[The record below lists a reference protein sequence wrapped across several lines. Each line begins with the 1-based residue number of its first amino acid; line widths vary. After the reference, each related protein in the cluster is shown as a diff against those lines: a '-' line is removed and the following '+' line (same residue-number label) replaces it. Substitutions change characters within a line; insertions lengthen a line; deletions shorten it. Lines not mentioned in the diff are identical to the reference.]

1 MKFLTL
7 EVENFMALAN
17 AKVELDQRGL
27 VLIQGVNAGDSSAA
41 SNGAGKSTLMN
52 SLMWCIYGETSHGVK
67 GDDVLS
73 TGHEKNCRVK
83 VTIEDEGKR
92 YAIIRHRKHKEFK
105 NRLIVRGE
113 DGDMT
118 KGKDSLTQEFV
129 ERLIGASKEVFMAS
143 IYASQEAMP
152 DLPGMSDKNLKTI
165 VEEAAG
171 VDRLTK
177 AYAIARERANA
188 AAARMET
195 TKTKMDACL
204 SLVESAQNE
213 LETAKTSSEAWER
226 DRSERLDV
234 ARADLV
240 GAEVTLTEVE
250 MELRSLPEQIRDTE
264 NAIGKEREKL
274 ASKEEHDAKLVR
286 VRGAITD
293 IRASIRI
300 TENIQKEAMQRARA
314 FKVKAEEVNTKVGEP
329 CPTCG
334 KAYCVEDLSTVKES
348 FVEQARS
355 EISQAQASAT
365 SVAKYQEHL
374 EKALKIESSLVAS
387 TPDVSAIISRIEQLT
402 KELGTLRHREK
413 EVVAVEALVARA
425 RSEVDRI
432 TKETNPFLAVIK
444 RHEESLAANKSNYGV
459 LKTELK
465 NIQEQALLLDK
476 ARQVYSPAG
485 VRSHILT
492 SVTPFLNAQTAEYLN
507 TLSDGNIVAEW
518 STMESTKKGEW
529 RDKFNISVRKIGA
542 SKTFQTL
549 SGGEKRKVRIACS
562 LALQDLVASRASKN
576 IELFIGDEIDDA
588 LDTAGLERLMGILE
602 AKARERGTVMIISHK
617 EMKSWFRETITVEV
631 KEGRSYESPRV

>member
-73 TGHEKNCRVK
+73 TGHERNCRVK

-213 LETAKTSSEAWER
+213 LESAKTSSEAWER

-264 NAIGKEREKL
+264 NSIGKEREKL
-274 ASKEEHDAKLVR
+274 ASKEEHDAKLVK

-631 KEGRSYESPRV
+631 KEGRSYVV

>member
-118 KGKDSLTQEFV
+118 KGKDSLTLEFV

-213 LETAKTSSEAWER
+213 LESAKTSSEAWER

-274 ASKEEHDAKLVR
+274 ASKEEHDAKLVK

-631 KEGRSYESPRV
+631 KEGRSYVV

>member
-1 MKFLTL
+1 
-7 EVENFMALAN
+7 
-17 AKVELDQRGL
+17 
-27 VLIQGVNAGDSSAA
+27 
-41 SNGAGKSTLMN
+41 MN

-213 LETAKTSSEAWER
+213 LESAKTSSEAWER

-274 ASKEEHDAKLVR
+274 ASKEEHDAKLVK

-314 FKVKAEEVNTKVGEP
+314 LKVKAEEVNTKVGEP

-432 TKETNPFLAVIK
+432 TKEINPFLAVIK

-631 KEGRSYESPRV
+631 KEGRSYVV

>member
-213 LETAKTSSEAWER
+213 LESAKTSSEAWER

-274 ASKEEHDAKLVR
+274 ASKEEHDAKLVK

-314 FKVKAEEVNTKVGEP
+314 LKVKAEEVNTKVGEP

-334 KAYCVEDLSTVKES
+334 KAYCLEDLSTVKES

-355 EISQAQASAT
+355 EISQAQVSAT
-365 SVAKYQEHL
+365 SVVKYQEHL

-631 KEGRSYESPRV
+631 KEGRSYVV

>member
-213 LETAKTSSEAWER
+213 LESAKTSSEAWER

-274 ASKEEHDAKLVR
+274 ASKEEHDAKLVK

-314 FKVKAEEVNTKVGEP
+314 LKVKAEEVNTKVGEP

-425 RSEVDRI
+425 RCEVDRI
-432 TKETNPFLAVIK
+432 TKEINPFLAVIK

-631 KEGRSYESPRV
+631 KEGRSYVV

>member
-213 LETAKTSSEAWER
+213 LESAKTSSEAWER
-226 DRSERLDV
+226 DRNERLDV

-274 ASKEEHDAKLVR
+274 ASKEEHDAKLVK

-402 KELGTLRHREK
+402 KELGMLRHREK

-432 TKETNPFLAVIK
+432 TKENNPFLAVIK

-617 EMKSWFRETITVEV
+617 EMKSWFREIITVEV
-631 KEGRSYESPRV
+631 KEGRSYVV

>member
-213 LETAKTSSEAWER
+213 LESAKTSSEAWER

-274 ASKEEHDAKLVR
+274 ASKEEHDAKLVK

-562 LALQDLVASRASKN
+562 WLCRIWWPAARARTSSCLSVMK
-576 IELFIGDEIDDA
+576 L
-588 LDTAGLERLMGILE
+588 TMRWILP
-602 AKARERGTVMIISHK
+602 GWSV
-617 EMKSWFRETITVEV
+617 
-631 KEGRSYESPRV
+631 

>member
-1 MKFLTL
+1 MKFLKL
-7 EVENFMALAN
+7 QVENFMALAN
-17 AKVELDQRGL
+17 ADIELDQRGL
-27 VLIQGVNAGDSSAA
+27 VLIQGINSGDSSAA

-52 SLMWCIYGETSHGVK
+52 SLMWCLYGETAHGVK

-73 TGHEKNCRVK
+73 TGHEKNCRVM
-83 VTIEDEGKR
+83 VTVEDEGKR

-118 KGKDSLTQEFV
+118 KGKDTLTQEFV

-195 TKTKMDACL
+195 TKTKMGACL
-204 SLVESAQNE
+204 SLIESSQNE
-213 LETAKTSSEAWER
+213 LESATTSSEAWER
-226 DRSERLDV
+226 DRGKRLDV

-264 NAIGKEREKL
+264 NAIDKEREKL
-274 ASKEEHDAKLVR
+274 SSKEEHDAKLAR
-286 VRGAITD
+286 VRGTITD

-300 TENIQKEAMQRARA
+300 TENLQKEAMQRARA

-355 EISQAQASAT
+355 EICQAQASVT

-374 EKALKIESSLVAS
+374 EKAIKIESSLVAG

-413 EVVAVEALVARA
+413 EVVAVEAMAARA
-425 RSEVDRI
+425 RSEVNRI

-444 RHEESLAANKSNYGV
+444 RHEESLAANKSNYSV

-492 SVTPFLNAQTAEYLN
+492 SVTPFLNIRTAEYLN
-507 TLSDGNIVAEW
+507 TLSDGNIIAEW
-518 STMESTKKGEW
+518 STMEATKKGEY
-529 RDKFNISVRKIGA
+529 RDKFNICV
-542 SKTFQTL
+542 SKTGSSKSFQTL

-562 LALQDLVASRASKN
+562 LALQDLVASRASKS

-631 KEGRSYESPRV
+631 KEGRSYVV

>member
-143 IYASQEAMP
+143 IYASQEVMP

-213 LETAKTSSEAWER
+213 LESAKTSSEAWER

-274 ASKEEHDAKLVR
+274 ASKEEHDAKLVK

-631 KEGRSYESPRV
+631 KEGRSYVV

>member
-213 LETAKTSSEAWER
+213 LESAKTSSEAWER
-226 DRSERLDV
+226 DRNERLDV

-274 ASKEEHDAKLVR
+274 ASKEEHDAKLVK

-355 EISQAQASAT
+355 EISRAQASAT

-476 ARQVYSPAG
+476 ARLVYSPAG

-631 KEGRSYESPRV
+631 KEGRSYVV

>member
-213 LETAKTSSEAWER
+213 LESAKTSSEAWER

-355 EISQAQASAT
+355 EIGQAQASAT

-631 KEGRSYESPRV
+631 KEGRSYVV

>member
-213 LETAKTSSEAWER
+213 LESAKTSSEAWER

-274 ASKEEHDAKLVR
+274 ASKEEHDAKLVK

-374 EKALKIESSLVAS
+374 EKALKIESALVAS
-387 TPDVSAIISRIEQLT
+387 TPDVSAIISRIERLT

-425 RSEVDRI
+425 RSEIDRI

-631 KEGRSYESPRV
+631 KEGRSYVV

>member
-213 LETAKTSSEAWER
+213 LESAKTSSEAWER

-274 ASKEEHDAKLVR
+274 ASKEEHDAKLVK

-631 KEGRSYESPRV
+631 KKGRSYVV

>member
-67 GDDVLS
+67 GDYVLS

-213 LETAKTSSEAWER
+213 LESAKTSSEAWER

-274 ASKEEHDAKLVR
+274 ASKEEHDAKLVK

-617 EMKSWFRETITVEV
+617 EMKSWFRETIIVEV
-631 KEGRSYESPRV
+631 KEGRSYVV

>member
-213 LETAKTSSEAWER
+213 LESAKTSSEAWER
-226 DRSERLDV
+226 DRNERLDV
-234 ARADLV
+234 ARAGLV

-274 ASKEEHDAKLVR
+274 ASKEEHDAKLVK

-432 TKETNPFLAVIK
+432 TKEINPFLAVIK

-631 KEGRSYESPRV
+631 KEGRSYVV

>member
-27 VLIQGVNAGDSSAA
+27 VLIQGVNAGDSSAS

-213 LETAKTSSEAWER
+213 LESAKTSSEAWER
-226 DRSERLDV
+226 DRNERLDV

-274 ASKEEHDAKLVR
+274 ASKEEHDAKLVK

-374 EKALKIESSLVAS
+374 EKALKIELSLVAS

-432 TKETNPFLAVIK
+432 TKEINPFLAVIK

-631 KEGRSYESPRV
+631 KEGRSYVV

>member
-213 LETAKTSSEAWER
+213 LESAKTSSEAWER

-274 ASKEEHDAKLVR
+274 ASKEEHDAKLVK

-314 FKVKAEEVNTKVGEP
+314 LKVKAEEVNTKVGEP

-374 EKALKIESSLVAS
+374 EKALKIESALVAS
-387 TPDVSAIISRIEQLT
+387 TPDVSAIISRIERLT

-432 TKETNPFLAVIK
+432 TKEINPFLAVIK

-631 KEGRSYESPRV
+631 KEGRSYVV

>member
-17 AKVELDQRGL
+17 AKVELEQRGL

-213 LETAKTSSEAWER
+213 LESAKTSSEAWER

-274 ASKEEHDAKLVR
+274 ASKEEHDAKLVK

-314 FKVKAEEVNTKVGEP
+314 LKVKAEEVNTKVGEP

-374 EKALKIESSLVAS
+374 EKALKIESALVAS
-387 TPDVSAIISRIEQLT
+387 TPDVSAIISRIERLT

-432 TKETNPFLAVIK
+432 TKEINPFLAVIK

-631 KEGRSYESPRV
+631 KEGRSYVV

>member
-213 LETAKTSSEAWER
+213 LESAKTSSEAWER

-286 VRGAITD
+286 VRRAITD

-631 KEGRSYESPRV
+631 KEGRSYVV

>member
-213 LETAKTSSEAWER
+213 LESAKTSSEAWER

-274 ASKEEHDAKLVR
+274 ASKEEHDAKLVK

-314 FKVKAEEVNTKVGEP
+314 LKVKAEEVNTKVGEP

-485 VRSHILT
+485 VSSHILT

-631 KEGRSYESPRV
+631 KEGRSYVV

>member
-1 MKFLTL
+1 
-7 EVENFMALAN
+7 
-17 AKVELDQRGL
+17 
-27 VLIQGVNAGDSSAA
+27 
-41 SNGAGKSTLMN
+41 
-52 SLMWCIYGETSHGVK
+52 
-67 GDDVLS
+67 
-73 TGHEKNCRVK
+73 
-83 VTIEDEGKR
+83 
-92 YAIIRHRKHKEFK
+92 AIIRHRKHKEFK

-213 LETAKTSSEAWER
+213 LESAKTSSEAWER

-274 ASKEEHDAKLVR
+274 ASKEEHDAKLVK

-314 FKVKAEEVNTKVGEP
+314 LKVKAEEVNTKVGEP

-631 KEGRSYESPRV
+631 KEGRSYVV

>member
-213 LETAKTSSEAWER
+213 LESAKTSSEAWER
-226 DRSERLDV
+226 DRNERLDV

-274 ASKEEHDAKLVR
+274 ASKEEHDAKLVK

-387 TPDVSAIISRIEQLT
+387 TPDVSAIISRIERLT

-432 TKETNPFLAVIK
+432 TKEINPFLAVIK

-476 ARQVYSPAG
+476 ARLVYSPAG

-631 KEGRSYESPRV
+631 KEGRSYVV

>member
-213 LETAKTSSEAWER
+213 LESAKTSSEAWER

-274 ASKEEHDAKLVR
+274 ASKEEHDAKLVK

-334 KAYCVEDLSTVKES
+334 KAYYVEDLSTVKES

-631 KEGRSYESPRV
+631 KEGRSYVV

>member
-1 MKFLTL
+1 MKFLKL
-7 EVENFMALAN
+7 QVENFMALAN
-17 AKVELDQRGL
+17 ADIELDQRGL
-27 VLIQGVNAGDSSAA
+27 VLIQGINSGDSSAA

-52 SLMWCIYGETSHGVK
+52 SLMWCLYGETAHGVK

-73 TGHEKNCRVK
+73 TGHEKNCRVM

-118 KGKDSLTQEFV
+118 KGKDTLTQEFV

-171 VDRLTK
+171 IDRLTK

-204 SLVESAQNE
+204 SLVESSQNE
-213 LETAKTSSEAWER
+213 LESAKTSSAAWER
-226 DRSERLDV
+226 DRDKRLDV

-250 MELRSLPEQIRDTE
+250 MELRSLPDQIRDTE
-264 NAIGKEREKL
+264 NAIDKEREKL
-274 ASKEEHDAKLVR
+274 ASKEEHDAKLVK

-293 IRASIRI
+293 IRASIRV

-314 FKVKAEEVNTKVGEP
+314 FKMKAEEVNTKVGEP

-355 EISQAQASAT
+355 EICQAQASVT

-374 EKALKIESSLVAS
+374 EKALKIESSLVAG

-402 KELGTLRHREK
+402 KKLGTLRHREK
-413 EVVAVEALVARA
+413 EVVAVEAMFAKA
-425 RSEVDRI
+425 RSEVNRI

-492 SVTPFLNAQTAEYLN
+492 SVTPFLNIRTAEYLN
-507 TLSDGNIVAEW
+507 ILSDGNIIAEW
-518 STMESTKKGEW
+518 STMEATKKGEY
-529 RDKFNISVRKIGA
+529 RDKFNICV
-542 SKTFQTL
+542 SKTGSSKSFHTL

-562 LALQDLVASRASKN
+562 LALQDLVASRASKS

-631 KEGRSYESPRV
+631 KEGRSYVV

>member
-213 LETAKTSSEAWER
+213 LESAKTSSEAWAR

-631 KEGRSYESPRV
+631 KEGRSYVV

>member
-27 VLIQGVNAGDSSAA
+27 VLIQGVNDGDSSAA

-188 AAARMET
+188 ATARMET

-213 LETAKTSSEAWER
+213 LESAKTSSEAWER

-264 NAIGKEREKL
+264 NSIGKEREKL
-274 ASKEEHDAKLVR
+274 ASKEEHDAKLVK

-631 KEGRSYESPRV
+631 KEGRSYAV

>member
-213 LETAKTSSEAWER
+213 LESAKTSSEAWER

-274 ASKEEHDAKLVR
+274 ASKEEHDAKLVK

-374 EKALKIESSLVAS
+374 EKALKIESALVAS
-387 TPDVSAIISRIEQLT
+387 TPDVSAIISRIERLT

-432 TKETNPFLAVIK
+432 TKEINPFLAVIK

-631 KEGRSYESPRV
+631 KEGRSYVV

>member
-213 LETAKTSSEAWER
+213 LESAKTSSEAWER

-264 NAIGKEREKL
+264 NSIGKEREKL
-274 ASKEEHDAKLVR
+274 ASKEEHDAKLVK

-492 SVTPFLNAQTAEYLN
+492 SVTPFLNTQTAEYLN

-542 SKTFQTL
+542 SKNFQTL

-631 KEGRSYESPRV
+631 KEGRSYVV

>member
-213 LETAKTSSEAWER
+213 LESAKTSSEAWER

-274 ASKEEHDAKLVR
+274 ASKEEHDAKLVK

-549 SGGEKRKVRIACS
+549 SGGEERKVRIACS

-631 KEGRSYESPRV
+631 KEGRSYVV

>member
-213 LETAKTSSEAWER
+213 LESAKTSSEAWER

-264 NAIGKEREKL
+264 NSIGKEREKL
-274 ASKEEHDAKLVR
+274 ASKEEHDAKLVK

-314 FKVKAEEVNTKVGEP
+314 LKVKAEEVNTKVGEP

-374 EKALKIESSLVAS
+374 EKALKIESALVAS
-387 TPDVSAIISRIEQLT
+387 TPDVSAIISRIERLT

-432 TKETNPFLAVIK
+432 TKEINPFLAVIK

-631 KEGRSYESPRV
+631 KEGRSYVV

>member
-213 LETAKTSSEAWER
+213 LESAKTSSEAWER

-274 ASKEEHDAKLVR
+274 ASKEEHYAKLVK

-631 KEGRSYESPRV
+631 KEGRSYVV

>member
-213 LETAKTSSEAWER
+213 LESAKTSSEAWER

-240 GAEVTLTEVE
+240 GAEVTLTKVE

-274 ASKEEHDAKLVR
+274 ASKEEHDAKLVK

-631 KEGRSYESPRV
+631 KEGRSYVV

>member
-213 LETAKTSSEAWER
+213 LESAKTSSEAWER

-264 NAIGKEREKL
+264 NSIGKEREKF
-274 ASKEEHDAKLVR
+274 ASKEEHDAKLVK

-631 KEGRSYESPRV
+631 KEGRSYVV

>member
-213 LETAKTSSEAWER
+213 LESAKTSSEAWER
-226 DRSERLDV
+226 DRNERLDV

-274 ASKEEHDAKLVR
+274 ASKEEHDAKLVK

-413 EVVAVEALVARA
+413 EIVAVEALVARA

-631 KEGRSYESPRV
+631 KEGRSYVV

>member
-213 LETAKTSSEAWER
+213 LESAKTSSEAWER

-274 ASKEEHDAKLVR
+274 ASKEEHDAKLVK

-492 SVTPFLNAQTAEYLN
+492 SVTPFLNAQTSEYLN

-631 KEGRSYESPRV
+631 KEGRSYVV

>member
-1 MKFLTL
+1 MKFLKL
-7 EVENFMALAN
+7 QVENFMALAN
-17 AKVELDQRGL
+17 ADIELDQRGL
-27 VLIQGVNAGDSSAA
+27 VLIQGINSGDSSAA

-52 SLMWCIYGETSHGVK
+52 SLMWCLYGETAHGIK

-73 TGHEKNCRVK
+73 TGHEKNCRVM

-118 KGKDSLTQEFV
+118 KGKDTLTQEFV

-143 IYASQEAMP
+143 IYSSQEAMP

-204 SLVESAQNE
+204 SLIESSQNE
-213 LETAKTSSEAWER
+213 LESAKTSSEAWER
-226 DRSERLDV
+226 DRGKRLDV

-264 NAIGKEREKL
+264 NAIDNEREKL
-274 ASKEEHDAKLVR
+274 SSKEEHDAKLAR

-300 TENIQKEAMQRARA
+300 TENLQKEAMQRARA

-355 EISQAQASAT
+355 EICQAQASVT

-374 EKALKIESSLVAS
+374 EKALKIESSLVAG

-413 EVVAVEALVARA
+413 EVVAVEAMVARA
-425 RSEVDRI
+425 RSEVNRI

-492 SVTPFLNAQTAEYLN
+492 SVTPFLNIRTAEYLN
-507 TLSDGNIVAEW
+507 TLSDGNIIAEW
-518 STMESTKKGEW
+518 STMEATKKGEY
-529 RDKFNISVRKIGA
+529 RDKFNICVSKIGS
-542 SKTFQTL
+542 SKSFQTL

-562 LALQDLVASRASKN
+562 LALQDLVASRASKS

-631 KEGRSYESPRV
+631 KEGRSYVV

>member
-213 LETAKTSSEAWER
+213 LESAKTSSEAWER

-476 ARQVYSPAG
+476 ARQIYSPAG

-631 KEGRSYESPRV
+631 KEGRSYVV

>member
-213 LETAKTSSEAWER
+213 LESAKTSSEAWER

-286 VRGAITD
+286 VRGTITD

-300 TENIQKEAMQRARA
+300 TENIQKEAMQHARA

-465 NIQEQALLLDK
+465 NIQEQVLLLDK

-631 KEGRSYESPRV
+631 KEGRSYVV

>member
-213 LETAKTSSEAWER
+213 LESAKTSSEAWER

-274 ASKEEHDAKLVR
+274 ASKEEHDAKLVK

-314 FKVKAEEVNTKVGEP
+314 LKVKAEEVNTKVGEP

-617 EMKSWFRETITVEV
+617 EMKSWFREIITVEV
-631 KEGRSYESPRV
+631 KEGRSYVV